1 LLFSVP
7 IARESGYTSQNRNIG
22 KMVNKGIE
30 FDVNIDIVKS
40 NSNGFEWNLALNA
53 TTFSNEITK
62 LPEDSRENGIIN
74 GTKKLLEG
82 RSIYD
87 FWLRDWYGVDPAT
100 GEPLYVYDPESE
112 ETPNN
117 LFTTIDGVDL
127 TNNQNN
133 ALYAYNGSSIPDVYG
148 AFTNTLSYKGFT
160 LSVLF
165 SYSVGGKIYDSNYQS
180 LMSTDDGSAVHVDIA
195 NRWQQPG
202 DITDVP
208 KLSINNDTNI
218 IATSDR
224 WLTDASFLNLRN
236 INFGYVF
243 NQSTVQGL
251 GLSGLR
257 MYVSAENLFFVSA
270 RKGMNPLETFNG
282 TQNVGLYPPSRII
295 TLGVNLNF

>member
-1 LLFSVP
+1 
-7 IARESGYTSQNRNIG
+7 
-22 KMVNKGIE
+22 
-30 FDVNIDIVKS
+30 
-40 NSNGFEWNLALNA
+40 GFEWNLALNA